1 MIDAHQHFIDPDHG
15 RYPWMAGAYEPL
27 RRRFG
32 PEDLHPILDASGVER
47 TIAVQARS
55 EPAETDALLR
65 IAAAEPWVAGVVG
78 WVDLTDPAIA
88 DALAALVERPDGD
101 RLVGIRHPAHDE
113 PDPDWL
119 VRADV
124 GRGLA
129 AVADAGLA
137 FDLLVRARELPAA
150 QRVVRAH
157 PSLTFIID
165 HLAKPAIAARELEPW
180 ASLLRSLAASDNVV
194 VKLSGLVTEADWAS
208 WRPVDVAPYVDLA
221 LEAFGPDRL
230 LFGSDWP
237 VCLLAASYE
246 QVVHVVR
253 SSVDR
258 LEATERAAILGGTAT
273 RVYRL
278 S

>member
-15 RYPWMAGAYEPL
+15 RYPWIAGDYEPL

-32 PEDLHPILDASGVER
+32 PEDLRPILDANGIER

-88 DALAALVERPDGD
+88 DVLAALLERPDGD

-119 VRADV
+119 ARADV

-129 AVADAGLA
+129 AVAKAPLV
-137 FDLLVRARELPAA
+137 FDLLVRVRELPAA
-150 QRVVRAH
+150 LRVVRAH
-157 PSLTFIID
+157 PSLMFVID
-165 HLAKPAIAARELEPW
+165 HLAKPAIVAGDLDPW
-180 ASLLRSLAASDNVV
+180 ASLVRSFAASDNVV
-194 VKLSGLVTEADWAS
+194 VKLSGLVTEADWVD
-208 WRPVDVAPYVDLA
+208 WRPVDLEPYVEVA

-237 VCLLAASYE
+237 VCLMAATYD
-246 QVVHVVR
+246 QVVDVVR
-253 SSVDR
+253 SSIDR
-258 LEATERAAILGGTAT
+258 LGVTERAAVLGGTAT

>member
-1 MIDAHQHFIDPDHG
+1 MIDAHQHFIDPLHG
-15 RYPWMAGAYEPL
+15 QYPWIEGAYEPL

-32 PEDLHPILDASGVER
+32 PEDLQPVLDASGVER

-165 HLAKPAIAARELEPW
+165 HLAKPAIAAKELEPW

-208 WRPVDVAPYVDLA
+208 WRPVDLAPYVDLA

-237 VCLLAASYE
+237 VCLLAASYG